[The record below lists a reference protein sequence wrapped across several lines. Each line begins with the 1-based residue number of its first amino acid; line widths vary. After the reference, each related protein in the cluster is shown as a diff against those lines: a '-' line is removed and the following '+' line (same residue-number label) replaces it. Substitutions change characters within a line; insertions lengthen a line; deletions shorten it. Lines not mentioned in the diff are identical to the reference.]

1 MVSLQVCLA
10 KRRANRSTAW
20 VRVFDNAACR
30 SVKLLDEAPG
40 SVEIDDVVIRQF
52 LALKLLR
59 RSYTERFL
67 CAPTVERSPLM
78 WIFAISKVHDLFKI
92 YKDVWRKISGGTDIG
107 QVFSDLAVVP
117 RGTREGLP
125 RQIE

>member
-1 MVSLQVCLA
+1 MISLQVCLA

-20 VRVFDNAACR
+20 VRVFDNAACG

-40 SVEIDDVVIRQF
+40 SVEVDDVVIRQF
-52 LALKLLR
+52 LALKLLC
-59 RSYTERFL
+59 RSYAKRGL
-67 CAPTVERSPLM
+67 SAPTIESSALM

-92 YKDVWRKISGGTDIG
+92 HKDIWRKISGAADIG
-107 QVFSDLAVVP
+107 QVLSDLAVVP
-117 RGTREGLP
+117 RGTQERLS